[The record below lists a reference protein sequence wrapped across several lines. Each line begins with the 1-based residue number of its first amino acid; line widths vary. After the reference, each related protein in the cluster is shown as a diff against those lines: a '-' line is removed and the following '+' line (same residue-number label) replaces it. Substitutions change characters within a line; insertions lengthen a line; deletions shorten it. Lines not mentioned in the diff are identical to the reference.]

1 MQELIVAIVSSAAV
15 VLAAVL
21 GSPKLGRNPRARIL
35 KDIEIYKALPDNST
49 AKRQQL
55 SLVEKQVD
63 ALAKNLEGRRSPME
77 IVLGVIILILA
88 FLVIWPMVNWG
99 GWWWL
104 LSPGAIFLLLLGGVG
119 LGQGL
124 TKGSRNE
131 KGRLIK

>member
-15 VLAAVL
+15 VLAAL
-21 GSPKLGRNPRARIL
+21 AGAPGLGRNPRTQVL
-35 KDIEIYKALPDNST
+35 KDIEIYKALPDSSS

-55 SLVEKQVD
+55 SLIEKQID
-63 ALAKNLEGRRSPME
+63 NLAKSLDGERSPME

-88 FLVIWPMVNWG
+88 FIVIMPMVTWG

-104 LSPGAIFLLLLGGVG
+104 LSPLALFLLLLGGVG

-131 KGRLIK
+131 KG

>member
-21 GSPKLGRNPRARIL
+21 GSPRLGRNPRARIL
-35 KDIEIYKALPDNST
+35 KDIEIYKALPDSST

-63 ALAKNLEGRRSPME
+63 ALAKNLEGKRSPME

-88 FLVIWPMVNWG
+88 FLVIWPMVSWG

-104 LSPGAIFLLLLGGVG
+104 LSPIALFLLLLGGVG